1 MAFLGIFQQIG
12 ALYFVGPILL
22 QNIDDIDDSKFWKF
36 HDGVALAP
44 YRHMLVWGSSCA
56 TKSAREL
63 RFHIQNISQAQAM
76 YQNKH

>member
-1 MAFLGIFQQIG
+1 MIIKLGLYFLRIVRIQGFEDLYIAIPKPKQRSKFCWG
-12 ALYFVGPILL
+12 ALLSVEQG
-22 QNIDDIDDSKFWKF
+22 K
-36 HDGVALAP
+36 G
-44 YRHMLVWGSSCA
+44 WGSSYA

>member
-36 HDGVALAP
+36 HDGVTLMTEIIENFTMIL
-44 YRHMLVWGSSCA
+44 YTWQ
-56 TKSAREL
+56 KNN
-63 RFHIQNISQAQAM
+63 Q
-76 YQNKH
+76 KK